1 MQKACVAKGVR
12 WKRRAM
18 QKACDA
24 KGVQCKR
31 RAMQKG
37 VQCKSHT
44 MQNLFENPVVNS
56 KSLSKNLPWASSP
69 FEILTVRS
77 SAVSFGQKKPFSEI
91 LNFYDTTHL
100 VHKLEEGQFFF
111 SSTLQL
117 LEVGDATSWIFFSS
131 MGLDFIGLKVV
142 KRWFSRGGG
151 LHRPV

>member
-1 MQKACVAKGVR
+1 MPYKETYAHAFVTAQKSSVTALESRDIPLIYMNFG
-12 WKRRAM
+12 
-18 QKACDA
+18 
-24 KGVQCKR
+24 
-31 RAMQKG
+31 
-37 VQCKSHT
+37 T
-44 MQNLFENPVVNS
+44 LTIQNLFEHPVVNP
-56 KSLSKNLPWASSP
+56 KSLSKNPPWASSP

-77 SAVSFGQKKPFSEI
+77 SAVSFGQKKTFSEI